1 MPLNDDETP
10 GQAMKRI
17 EAEVRGTASAQRTS
31 EGYNANIRAQRGPL
45 SAMVMSSGDPDSGA
59 PQSYGLRGALGPIS
73 FTHTQPAAPVAPT
86 RKIGVNVPFDADAY
100 FGVSAA
106 QTPGGRQYGVDVG
119 TPLPAPRMP
128 GGRPYEGAEGG
139 VNLYGQYNPTRRDLN
154 AGVEFERRFAEGGPV
169 YDANGNLMMPG
180 ENEGVESPTY
190 NAAANAIGNAGAAV
204 GRPVVN
210 VLRGLSEIPPTFGN
224 YLAETAQKP
233 DPSQAMA
240 EDIRRVGGGMLGH
253 AIEHPID
260 TALDLMPIIGEIR
273 SGMDA
278 KKYEEQ
284 AAEAEAAGDMKKA
297 SALRQMAAVATAG
310 AAPILGVPARLAK
323 RGAKG
328 AAEAERLISKE
339 ADAVKLAED
348 APKIEEAAAIT
359 KEAEPPHNPD
369 TVGAEVKAEQPI
381 TGGNEDLQFTALE
394 REKREKVAARITKAE
409 RDQVAQLAAETK
421 IDPAKDVTV
430 DPKKALEAY
439 RQKKEMYPAS
449 EGWEPFEVVG
459 FERDSKGNVKLNDE
473 GLPELKIKQGAY
485 EFHQKAGAE
494 GRIAE
499 GKWDQAHV
507 DDMATKL
514 ADEVTDV
521 ANRSDKGD
529 KNAKVIMAAR
539 NWYAAMRDRLRQEY
553 GGFADVMAD
562 VIGTTSAQTNVR
574 QNWENTI
581 EVLSQFSRG
590 AYDRALG
597 NLDKW
602 IAEGGEMGSAG
613 TRNGNGYIN
622 HHLDDLKAAMP
633 DARDQAKKEGLSGK
647 AAEDRAKEIAFQK
660 AQEGDFPLITKA
672 DGKTLFNA
680 NSPQTMMALLDEFR
694 TRKVGDA
701 PKTPNFTGNLIGYS
715 DKATIDVWA
724 ARLLRRLSGR
734 GRLIPDAE
742 GGVGGAYLAKPL
754 ESGINVGGEF
764 GFGQEVFQKAAEKLR
779 QDPRFKDLG
788 DDDLQAIAWFLEKE
802 TWGKKGY
809 TTKSGEGGSLE
820 LEANFAGVSDREAL
834 KEQRRLAETDPT
846 FGEREN
852 IKKELAN
859 PELQT
864 QRDEA
869 NQFLAENDWILD
881 YKTAAQRRDAVMERE
896 GLDKAAAAER
906 ADELYK
912 ETRAAQ
918 NVEKKAATKEN
929 RLATLEERAANV
941 PAQAR
946 ASLEEMQSIARRFT
960 GGLSPDR
967 PDAPAMPQMFVEGN
981 KAIIDPLKKDPEVM
995 MMKATPSQGRYIDP
1009 QGNIWDEPAYDLEFV
1024 TRQNFD
1030 PHPTFENMV
1039 REAKK
1044 RNQESTFLSEVIEPG
1059 AIPNA
1064 NPGVEVYFTKKLG
1077 PDVVDSLTKAI
1088 NQLGV
1093 DAGFTF
1099 VTDFRAKNRA
1109 AGGENVGE
1117 YVGIRVQYIPEF
1129 GGGVEGIEAAR
1140 KQMYDALESIT
1151 AFDGVSSARYVEY
1164 DTQVLFKDDYD
1175 AYLAGSLSGDR
1186 QASWAR
1192 KPRGEGNQ
1200 ATDGSS
1206 GVLKRADGGAVVHRG
1221 RSGSADAGGKEE
1233 QASLKQL
1240 VVETAVRAHD
1250 VPPKQLAYL
1259 IRAASGMNVPV
1270 ERAEEFAKQIIRRDT
1285 EGLAVRFKKYS
1296 NAKRTLMR
1304 LNAMLGGRGNNGF
1317 AEGGLFESHAGLTE
1331 AKQNAQEMLAA
1342 NVGHPTM
1349 RDSLKKLVG
1358 FVK

>member
-10 GQAMKRI
+10 GQSMKRI
-17 EAEVRGTASAQRTS
+17 EAEVRGTASARPTMGGGYS
-31 EGYNANIRAQRGPL
+31 GNVRLEGGPL
-45 SAMVMSSGDPDSGA
+45 SAMAMTSSEPTAGRPTMGGARVGAGPLGYSHIQPVGA
-59 PQSYGLRGALGPIS
+59 PK
-73 FTHTQPAAPVAPT
+73 PVRQVDVT
-86 RKIGVNVPFDADAY
+86 IPFDADAY
-100 FGVSAA
+100 FGGSVAS
-106 QTPGGRQYGVDVG
+106 TPAGREYGLNVG
-119 TPLPAPRMP
+119 KGDFNA
-128 GGRPYEGAEGG
+128 
-139 VNLYGQYNPTRRDLN
+139 YGTYNPSRRDLN
-154 AGVEFERRFAEGGPV
+154 AGFQFERRFAEGGPV
-169 YDANGNLMMPG
+169 YDANGILMMPG

-210 VLRGLSEIPPTFGN
+210 VLRGASEVPGTVAD
-224 YLAETAQKP
+224 YLAAKAAGP
-233 DPSQAMA
+233 DPSQAIG
-240 EDIRRVGGGMLGH
+240 EDIRKFGGHMWEGIKSDPVG
-253 AIEHPID
+253 A
-260 TALDLMPIIGEIR
+260 ALDVLPVIGEIR

-278 KKYEEQ
+278 SKMAAQ
-284 AAEAEAAGDMKKA
+284 ADEAERAGDFDKA
-297 SALRQMAAVATAG
+297 KALRQFAAVAAAG
-310 AAPILGVPARLAK
+310 AAPLVGTAGRLAK
-323 RGAKG
+323 RGAK
-328 AAEAERLISKE
+328 AEQIISKE

-421 IDPAKDVTV
+421 IEPAKDVTV

-485 EFHQKAGAE
+485 EFHQKDGAE

-852 IKKELAN
+852 IKKELAD
-859 PELQT
+859 PKLQT

-1233 QASLKQL
+1233 QARVDAVHKALREL
-1240 VVETAVRAHD
+1240 RVVAEGHRVEK
-1250 VPPKQLAYL
+1250 PKLAYL
-1259 IRAASGMNVPV
+1259 IRQMGVNAEEAASYAQNILNENINNLSYRLRSNPQ
-1270 ERAEEFAKQIIRRDT
+1270 AISKIKQLT
-1285 EGLAVRFKKYS
+1285 AAMKKM
-1296 NAKRTLMR
+1296 K
-1304 LNAMLGGRGNNGF
+1304 
-1317 AEGGLFESHAGLTE
+1317 
-1331 AKQNAQEMLAA
+1331 
-1342 NVGHPTM
+1342 
-1349 RDSLKKLVG
+1349 
-1358 FVK
+1358 